1 MPCHY
6 TQLNEAAGM
15 LMLEPQ
21 LDRPRKESPLST
33 TVTCGLAVPRARRPL
48 LLALPICWHEHQVT
62 RGQMRQWLLAPDL
75 QNNSEVVVEKA
86 LLNTV

>member
-1 MPCHY
+1 MPCHC
-6 TQLNEAAGM
+6 TQLNEGAGM

-33 TVTCGLAVPRARRPL
+33 TVAYGLDVPRTRSPFL
-48 LLALPICWHEHQVT
+48 VALPIYWHEHRVI
-62 RGQMRQWLLAPDL
+62 RGQMCQGLSTPDL
-75 QNNSEVVVEKA
+75 RNNSEVVVEKA